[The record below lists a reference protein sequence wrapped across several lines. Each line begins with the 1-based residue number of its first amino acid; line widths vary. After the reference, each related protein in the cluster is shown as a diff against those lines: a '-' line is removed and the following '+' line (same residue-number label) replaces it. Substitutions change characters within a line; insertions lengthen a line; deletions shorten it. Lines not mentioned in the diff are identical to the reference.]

1 MYKPSKTVIL
11 DQSPK
16 SIIRAVNFL
25 NNDDLVSFPTETVYG
40 LGASAISNIA
50 VAKIFST
57 KGRPTYNPLIIHIA
71 ESSDVTKW
79 AHIPKTAEILINS
92 FWPGPLTLVLTKKN
106 LSDQL
111 APLVTGNLKTVAIR
125 VPMHPTARALI
136 KEFGFP
142 IAAPSANISGKIS
155 PTRAQDV
162 LTNLNGKISALIE
175 GEQCVVG
182 LESTIIGFDNNIPV
196 LLRPGG
202 ISSELIEEK
211 IKGKLLALD
220 SSANTINPI
229 VAPGMM
235 ESHYAPNCKLKLNA
249 ESSYSGELFL
259 GFGDMPKD
267 TIGLSLSQNGSLT
280 EAASNLFSSLTDI
293 DKMANLMNMKTVSVA
308 PIPDFGLGVA
318 INDRLKRAAAPRN

>member
-1 MYKPSKTVIL
+1 MYKPSKTVVL

-16 SIIRAVNFL
+16 SIRRAVTFL
-25 NNDDLVSFPTETVYG
+25 NNDELVSFPTETVYG

-57 KGRPTYNPLIIHIA
+57 KGRPTYNPLILHIA
-71 ESSDVTKW
+71 EPSDATKW

-92 FWPGPLTLVLTKKN
+92 FWPGPLTLVLTKKS
-106 LSDQL
+106 LSTQL
-111 APLVTGNLKTVAIR
+111 ASLITGNLKTVAIR

-162 LTNLNGKISALIE
+162 LTNLNGKISALIK

-182 LESTIIGFDNNIPV
+182 LESTIIGFDNNNPI
-196 LLRPGG
+196 LLRSGG
-202 ISSELIEEK
+202 IPTEIIEDT
-211 IKGKLLALD
+211 IKSKLLTLD
-220 SSANTINPI
+220 GSANKINSI

-235 ESHYAPNCKLKLNA
+235 ESHYAPNCKLKLNV
-249 ESSYSGELFL
+249 ENLHSSELFL
-259 GFGDMPKD
+259 GFGDMPRN
-267 TIGLSLSQNGSLT
+267 TIGLSLSQKGSLT

-293 DKMANLMNMKTVSVA
+293 DKMASLMNVKTVHVA
-308 PIPDFGLGVA
+308 PIPNFGLGVA
-318 INDRLKRAAAPRN
+318 INDRLKRAAAPRT